1 MCKMNLTNKIME
13 FFLIFIVYTTFKSFY
28 EDYPPMAS
36 QPAGVTIQEATS
48 GSPHHLRFLVM
59 MAGQGT
65 FKIFPQNHVKK
76 TCPRQQKKLSR
87 FRHHHFRFFKHL
99 LHISDHV
106 KCHFGNIIIITT
118 NNTLK
123 PGNRIV

>member
-13 FFLIFIVYTTFKSFY
+13 VFLIFIVYATFKSFY
-28 EDYPPMAS
+28 EDCSMAS
-36 QPAGVTIQEATS
+36 QPADVTIKQAAS
-48 GSPHHLRFLVM
+48 RSPHHLRLLVM
-59 MAGQGT
+59 MAGQGA
-65 FKIFPQNHVKK
+65 FKVFPQNHVKK
-76 TCPRQQKKLSR
+76 ACPRQQKKLSR
-87 FRHHHFRFFKHL
+87 LRHHHFRFFKHL